1 MAIFIDSLLMDN
13 MLIRNDWL
21 LNILKAVKRMVD
33 TLDIMKTILDT
44 LKTIL
49 DITLPVTSISFTII
63 YYFIFLIFR
72 F

>member
-13 MLIRNDWL
+13 MLIRNNWL

-33 TLDIMKTILDT
+33 TLDIMKTILET